1 MEVAMRGIAKLLEEV
16 ETMKEEVAGLERT
29 RRNVEKAINNM
40 DEQDMLGE
48 SGREEFSFEEEE
60 LDLEGEGATEVKE
73 DSIIEEE
80 ELLPKEQIKEKVK
93 R

>member
-16 ETMKEEVAGLERT
+16 ETMKEEVAGVERT
-29 RRNVEKAINNM
+29 RRNVEKAIKNM
-40 DEQDMLGE
+40 EEQDMLGE